1 MGIDVGRDFAKRF
14 SDAHENGASNQP
26 DLEKKM
32 DLYNNEIGIDLA
44 WLYPNTYKDA
54 DFVRYVRQKAD
65 NGFLR
70 RIVNNQLVASDR
82 TGSK

>member
-1 MGIDVGRDFAKRF
+1 
-14 SDAHENGASNQP
+14 
-26 DLEKKM
+26 M
-32 DLYNNEIGIDLA
+32 DLYNNEIRIDLA
-44 WLYPNTYKDA
+44 WLYPNTYKDG